1 MSSPKLQFA
10 FFNLHFSIFNA
21 FPCPPL
27 PSNHWHSIG
36 APHPKPFARDSH
48 LRTSP
53 RHWRR
58 FRHARTVRLEC
69 RSSVTTGALPRLVAR
84 PLKHAKAFPIELS
97 GIKAVRKIKTEGRAY
112 GPYRLVA
119 QNQESQPSTLQR
131 DIRRNRKALP
141 ITETELKLMAAA
153 AIIGLNRIPKKG

>member
-69 RSSVTTGALPRLVAR
+69 RSSVTTGALPRLVAPAQACQSVPNRVEWNKGRQKIKNRRSCLR
-84 PLKHAKAFPIELS
+84 PLPASRTKP
-97 GIKAVRKIKTEGRAY
+97 
-112 GPYRLVA
+112 
-119 QNQESQPSTLQR
+119 ESQPSTLQR

>member
-58 FRHARTVRLEC
+58 FRHARALFGSNVDRVLRQAPC
-69 RSSVTTGALPRLVAR
+69 PDWLRARSSMPKR
-84 PLKHAKAFPIELS
+84 
-97 GIKAVRKIKTEGRAY
+97 
-112 GPYRLVA
+112 
-119 QNQESQPSTLQR
+119 SQSS
-131 DIRRNRKALP
+131 
-141 ITETELKLMAAA
+141 
-153 AIIGLNRIPKKG
+153 